1 MPNSVLIVE
10 DEENL
15 LAAVKYALERDGYEV
30 FTATDGATGLDL
42 GRQPIFDLII
52 LDVMLPELDGLE
64 LCRIL
69 RQDSDVPILMLTAKV
84 EEIDRVIGLEIGAD
98 DYMTKPFS
106 MRELLARVRAML
118 RRARMGREA
127 NLAPRVL
134 TSNTLMLEIDRHS
147 VTLNGKQVDMRP
159 KEFALLTLLME
170 NPGKA
175 LTRDQILDS
184 IWGKNYVGDH
194 RTVDVHI
201 RWLRQKIETY
211 PNRPQRIITV
221 RGIGYRFEG

>member
-1 MPNSVLIVE
+1 M
-10 DEENL
+10 
-15 LAAVKYALERDGYEV
+15 
-30 FTATDGATGLDL
+30 

-147 VTLNGKQVDMRP
+147 VTLNDKQVDMRP

-211 PNRPQRIITV
+211 PHRPKRIITV
-221 RGIGYRFEG
+221 RGIGYRFED

>member
-147 VTLNGKQVDMRP
+147 VTLNDKQVDMRP

-211 PNRPQRIITV
+211 PHRPR
-221 RGIGYRFEG
+221 YRL

>member
-69 RQDSDVPILMLTAKV
+69 RQDSGVPILMLTAKV

-134 TSNTLMLEIDRHS
+134 TSITLMLEIDRHS
-147 VTLNGKQVDMRP
+147 VTLNDKQVDMRP

-211 PNRPQRIITV
+211 PHRPKRIITV
-221 RGIGYRFEG
+221 RGIGYRFED

>member
-147 VTLNGKQVDMRP
+147 VTLNDKQVDMRP

-211 PNRPQRIITV
+211 PHRPKRIITV
-221 RGIGYRFEG
+221 RGIGYRFED

>member
-147 VTLNGKQVDMRP
+147 VTLNDKQVDMRP

-201 RWLRQKIETY
+201 RWLRQKIEPY
-211 PNRPQRIITV
+211 PHRPKRIITV
-221 RGIGYRFEG
+221 RGIGYRFED

>member
-1 MPNSVLIVE
+1 MLNSVLIVE

-30 FTATDGATGLDL
+30 FTATDGAKGLEL
-42 GRQPIFDLII
+42 GRQPTVDLIV
-52 LDVMLPELDGLE
+52 LDVMLPELDGFE
-64 LCRIL
+64 VCRIL

-98 DYMTKPFS
+98 DYITKPFS

-118 RRARMGREA
+118 RRTRMGREA
-127 NLAPRVL
+127 DSAYRVL
-134 TSNTLMLEIDRHS
+134 TSNNLTLEIDRHS
-147 VTLNGKQVDMRP
+147 VTINDEQIDIRP

-170 NPGKA
+170 NAGKA
-175 LTRDQILDS
+175 LTRNQILDN
-184 IWGKNYVGDH
+184 IWGENYVGDH

-201 RWLRQKIETY
+201 RWLRQKIEIY
-211 PNRPQRIITV
+211 PSCPQRILTV

>member
-147 VTLNGKQVDMRP
+147 VTLNDKQVDMRP

-194 RTVDVHI
+194 RTVEVHN
-201 RWLRQKIETY
+201 RWLRQKIETN
-211 PNRPQRIITV
+211 PHRPKRIITV
-221 RGIGYRFEG
+221 RGIGYRFED

>member
-30 FTATDGATGLDL
+30 FTATDGATGLDF
-42 GRQPIFDLII
+42 GSQAIFDLII

-147 VTLNGKQVDMRP
+147 VTLNDKQVDMRP

-175 LTRDQILDS
+175 LPRDQILDS

-211 PNRPQRIITV
+211 PHRPKRIITV
-221 RGIGYRFEG
+221 RGIGYRFED

>member
-147 VTLNGKQVDMRP
+147 VTLNDEQVDMRP

-175 LTRDQILDS
+175 LTRDQLLDS

-211 PNRPQRIITV
+211 PHRPKRIITV
-221 RGIGYRFEG
+221 RGIGYRFED

>member
-134 TSNTLMLEIDRHS
+134 TSNTLMLEVDRHS
-147 VTLNGKQVDMRP
+147 VTLNDKQVDMRP

-211 PNRPQRIITV
+211 PHRPKRIITV
-221 RGIGYRFEG
+221 RGIGYRFED

>member
-1 MPNSVLIVE
+1 M
-10 DEENL
+10 
-15 LAAVKYALERDGYEV
+15 AAVKYALERDGYEV

-147 VTLNGKQVDMRP
+147 VTLNDKQVDMRP

-211 PNRPQRIITV
+211 PHRPKRIITV
-221 RGIGYRFEG
+221 RGIGYRFED

>member
-98 DYMTKPFS
+98 DYMTKPCR

-127 NLAPRVL
+127 NLAPRVR

-147 VTLNGKQVDMRP
+147 VTLNDKQVDMRP

-211 PNRPQRIITV
+211 PHRPKRIITV
-221 RGIGYRFEG
+221 RGIGYRFED

>member
-1 MPNSVLIVE
+1 LPNSVLIVE

-147 VTLNGKQVDMRP
+147 VTLNDKQVDMRP

-211 PNRPQRIITV
+211 PHRPKRIITV
-221 RGIGYRFEG
+221 RGIGYRFED

>member
-30 FTATDGATGLDL
+30 FTATDGANGLDL

-147 VTLNGKQVDMRP
+147 VTLNDKQGDMRP

-211 PNRPQRIITV
+211 PHRPKRIITV
-221 RGIGYRFEG
+221 RGIGYRFED

>member
-30 FTATDGATGLDL
+30 FTATDGANGLDL

-147 VTLNGKQVDMRP
+147 VTLNDKQVDMRP

-211 PNRPQRIITV
+211 PHRPKRIITV
-221 RGIGYRFEG
+221 RGIGYRFED

>member
-134 TSNTLMLEIDRHS
+134 TSNTLVLEIDRHS
-147 VTLNGKQVDMRP
+147 VTLNDKQVDMRP

-211 PNRPQRIITV
+211 PHRPKRIVTV
-221 RGIGYRFEG
+221 RGIGYRFED

>member
-30 FTATDGATGLDL
+30 FTATDGANGLEL
-42 GRQPIFDLII
+42 GRQPIVDLII

-64 LCRIL
+64 VCRIL

-118 RRARMGREA
+118 RRARMGRGA
-127 NLAPRVL
+127 NSPPRVL
-134 TSNTLMLEIDRHS
+134 TSNNLMLEIDRHS
-147 VTLNGKQVDMRP
+147 VTINDKQVDIRP

-170 NPGKA
+170 NVGKA
-175 LTRDQILDS
+175 LTRNQILDN
-184 IWGKNYVGDH
+184 IWGENYVGDH

>member
-69 RQDSDVPILMLTAKV
+69 RQDSDVPC
-84 EEIDRVIGLEIGAD
+84 
-98 DYMTKPFS
+98 
-106 MRELLARVRAML
+106 LLYTSPS
-118 RRARMGREA
+118 
-127 NLAPRVL
+127 PR
-134 TSNTLMLEIDRHS
+134 D
-147 VTLNGKQVDMRP
+147 
-159 KEFALLTLLME
+159 
-170 NPGKA
+170 
-175 LTRDQILDS
+175 
-184 IWGKNYVGDH
+184 
-194 RTVDVHI
+194 
-201 RWLRQKIETY
+201 
-211 PNRPQRIITV
+211 
-221 RGIGYRFEG
+221 

>member
-147 VTLNGKQVDMRP
+147 VTLNDKQVDMRP

-211 PNRPQRIITV
+211 PHRPKRIVTV
-221 RGIGYRFEG
+221 RGIGYRFED